1 MTKHFIT
8 KKCYSITS
16 GVGKTSQVL
25 IMSAENERGR
35 FANNIKDSNVDL

>member
-8 KKCYSITS
+8 KNASITS
-16 GVGKTSQVL
+16 EIGKTSQVL

-35 FANNIKDSNVDL
+35 FANNIKDSKVDL